1 MIMNTYTSTF
11 LKISLSIFFFAISPT
26 FVYAAKILSETGN
39 DLLHKEIRLTFFIDP
54 EGEILNAYEGQ
65 ISFDKDKLT
74 LDHIETD
81 NSIVTAWITR
91 PEKNNSTLGDDSI
104 LFEGITQGG
113 FSGVSETG
121 TVKESSGKLFSLV
134 FSVKKEGTT
143 IVSLA
148 GLKIYKGDGDATE
161 VPLQDKDFI
170 LTLPATYL
178 KSSYFVP
185 DYTALLR
192 KENEGSDDIYAE
204 ISKSEDIYG
213 GQDFLAF
220 ENTNRQKSVES
231 FEISE
236 SPSKDPK
243 SIPAFSWTE
252 AKSPY
257 LLTKFGLTNY
267 VHIRVNYS
275 DGSYSYKTLQTVEK
289 SDETNSLSYILIIAA
304 LFMLT
309 SSYVIFIR
317 KKED

>member
-1 MIMNTYTSTF
+1 MNMYMSTF
-11 LKISLSIFFFAISPT
+11 LKVFFGIFFFVSLHT
-26 FVYAAKILSETGN
+26 FAHAAKIVSETEN
-39 DLLHKEIRLTFFIDP
+39 DLSHKEIRLTFFIDT
-54 EGEILNAYEGQ
+54 EGEVLNAYEGQ

-81 NSIVTAWITR
+81 NSIITAWITR

-104 LFEGITQGG
+104 LFEGLTQGG

-121 TVKESSGKLFSLV
+121 TEKEGSGKLLSLV
-134 FSVKKEGTT
+134 FSVKKEGAAT
-143 IVSLA
+143 VSLSD
-148 GLKIYKGDGDATE
+148 LKIYKGDGDATE
-161 VPLQDKDFI
+161 VPIQDKDFI
-170 LTLPATYL
+170 VTLPATYL

-185 DYTALLR
+185 DYTALFR
-192 KENEGSDDIYAE
+192 TENQGSNDIYAE

-220 ENTNRQKSVES
+220 ENTNKQKSIES
-231 FEISE
+231 FEVSE

-243 SIPAFSWTE
+243 SIPTFSWTE

-257 LLTKFGLTNY
+257 LLTKSGLTNY

-289 SDETNSLSYILIIAA
+289 SDETSPLSYILIIAV
-304 LFMLT
+304 LLMLT
-309 SSYVIFIR
+309 SSYVIFLR
-317 KKED
+317 KKKD